1 MENLKPMHIKRF
13 VAHLLTFRHTV
24 YYRIWFFCRPFRRT
38 GREHHKTSDKPPPA
52 GVGSRDGLLYVY
64 HTADCSPLWC
74 VAGCVVLYRTQRRPL
89 VRCRSPPNVQDSQK
103 FLNDLED
110 KTMRYRNNGQ
120 IEEELQIRFTGYLIQ
135 AVKRT
140 RRDYLNMLNQYSNSE
155 ILTDTTYTTGQTLE
169 QEVTE
174 HLPLWDVIES
184 NALF

>member
-1 MENLKPMHIKRF
+1 MESLKTMHIKRF

-74 VAGCVVLYRTQRRPL
+74 VVGCVVLYRTRRRPL

-110 KTMRYRNNGQ
+110 KTMRYVFLSHVLDNCPFDLIGVRLGLTYKGAAAVYYRAVQ
-120 IEEELQIRFTGYLIQ
+120 KLKKSIEGVEKHDI
-135 AVKRT
+135 
-140 RRDYLNMLNQYSNSE
+140 
-155 ILTDTTYTTGQTLE
+155 
-169 QEVTE
+169 
-174 HLPLWDVIES
+174 
-184 NALF
+184 